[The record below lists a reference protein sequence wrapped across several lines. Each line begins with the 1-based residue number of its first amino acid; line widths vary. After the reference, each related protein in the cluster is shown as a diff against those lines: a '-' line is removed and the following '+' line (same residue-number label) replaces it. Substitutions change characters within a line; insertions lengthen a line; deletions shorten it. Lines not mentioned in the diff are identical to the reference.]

1 MLVTCYGEVSK
12 FLGILEFRFSL
23 QTMAIGVNGDKGWIP
38 TSWSGSLWRH
48 PFKHIMTSLTSRTDI
63 VSFIH
68 SIDWRYLCRL
78 HECDVTLIVTS
89 ALPTRCV
96 EMSEFCTYS
105 TCPDGLHVA
114 SNSSTSYRHV
124 TKVTG
129 HCCLGM
135 WLLFPATISWLDKY
149 WESHCLRCK
158 CWMHA
163 NAHIAVVGIV
173 VDMLKYLRKKNAF
186 LWLLY
191 SANIFSEVSTCFCL
205 DWTMGTIVT
214 VFGGRLIQRCVSALW
229 DAMLYHHFSTPAV
242 LHACCCSKFVG
253 SIYDEFVEL
262 KRRFNFKEKFA
273 V

>member
-1 MLVTCYGEVSK
+1 
-12 FLGILEFRFSL
+12 
-23 QTMAIGVNGDKGWIP
+23 MAIGVNGDKGWIP
-38 TSWSGSLWRH
+38 TSWYGSLWRH

-124 TKVTG
+124 TEVTG

-173 VDMLKYLRKKNAF
+173 VDMLKYLRKKKCIFMASLFCQHLLWSFNVF
-186 LWLLY
+186 L
-191 SANIFSEVSTCFCL
+191 
-205 DWTMGTIVT
+205 
-214 VFGGRLIQRCVSALW
+214 FGLNNGNNCDCIWWQADSALCLSSVRRYVVSSFLHTSSP
-229 DAMLYHHFSTPAV
+229 ACML
-242 LHACCCSKFVG
+242 L
-253 SIYDEFVEL
+253 L
-262 KRRFNFKEKFA
+262 KVCWFHLWWICWTKKAF
-273 V
+273 